1 MLDKEKG
8 ETRVKG
14 RLFLY
19 IRVGETRTL
28 FSEWGAGGRG
38 EVLLVGV
45 RREEGQGT
53 MRGRQRRGGGE
64 AWGGGEPWGKGGTS
78 NPSTS

>member
-8 ETRVKG
+8 DQGSGKA
-14 RLFLY
+14 FSLY
-19 IRVGETRTL
+19 QEVGETRTL

-45 RREEGQGT
+45 RREEGS
-53 MRGRQRRGGGE
+53 RHNESRQRRGGGE
-64 AWGGGEPWGKGGTS
+64 AREAVNPGGKRGTS
-78 NPSTS
+78 NLH